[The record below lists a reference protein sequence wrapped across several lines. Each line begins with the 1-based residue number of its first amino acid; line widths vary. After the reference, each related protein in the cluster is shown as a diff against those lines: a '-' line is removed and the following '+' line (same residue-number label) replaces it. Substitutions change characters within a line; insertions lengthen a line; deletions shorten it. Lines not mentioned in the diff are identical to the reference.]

1 MENIWDILGVEE
13 PHKPYSGVGSLTM
26 TLFTHWTVA
35 LYQPVQQHLWII
47 AVAVLSIQKQHQKL
61 FCNEDLARDHIKT
74 ALMHTHFIY
83 I

>member
-1 MENIWDILGVEE
+1 MKE

-26 TLFTHWTVA
+26 TLFSLWTIA
-35 LYQPVQQHLWII
+35 LYQPVQPHLWIF

-61 FCNEDLARDHIKT
+61 FCNEDLTRDHIK
-74 ALMHTHFIY
+74 AVLMHIHFIY